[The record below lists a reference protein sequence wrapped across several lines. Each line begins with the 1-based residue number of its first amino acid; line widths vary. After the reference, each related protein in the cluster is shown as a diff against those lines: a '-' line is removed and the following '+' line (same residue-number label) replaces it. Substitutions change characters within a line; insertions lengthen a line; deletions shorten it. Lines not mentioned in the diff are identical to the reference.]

1 MKIAK
6 LRASAL
12 HLQPVNAIWIVWLS
26 KVMEVQ
32 GPKENKATGWQNAS
46 KCCEFV
52 NFFPKQQGN
61 IYESQDNTTA
71 ISKLLTSCRCAF
83 TTRKKW
89 LGCQKL
95 SDGHASIKPTRKYAH
110 AVRLAVTPVV
120 LKCYV

>member
-46 KCCEFV
+46 KRCE
-52 NFFPKQQGN
+52 FFPKQQGS

-71 ISKLLTSCRCAF
+71 ISKLLTS
-83 TTRKKW
+83 
-89 LGCQKL
+89 
-95 SDGHASIKPTRKYAH
+95 SDAH
-110 AVRLAVTPVV
+110 LQPERNGWVV
-120 LKCYV
+120 KS

>member
-32 GPKENKATGWQNAS
+32 GPQENKPTGWQNA
-46 KCCEFV
+46 V
-52 NFFPKQQGN
+52 NLSTSSPNNKAIGITRQYDGN
-61 IYESQDNTTA
+61 SEIAD
-71 ISKLLTSCRCAF
+71 IRCAF

-95 SDGHASIKPTRKYAH
+95 SDGQ
-110 AVRLAVTPVV
+110 V
-120 LKCYV
+120 